1 MTYLDEARDAL
12 DGELPGLHPK
22 LLDLYAL
29 LVHIKGLE
37 VTCEDVHNAWATWTR
52 PVDPRHRNMVPFD
65 ELEDW
70 AQDKDQVYVDAIKA
84 VAEKLAADVSRET
97 ED

>member
-12 DGELPGLHPK
+12 TEQLPNMHPK

-29 LVHIKGLE
+29 LVFVKGQE
-37 VTCEDVHNAWATWTR
+37 VTCGDVHNAWATWMR
-52 PVDPRHRNMVPFD
+52 PDDPGHRCMVPFN

-84 VAEKLAADVSRET
+84 VAARLTADVPRET
-97 ED
+97 GD